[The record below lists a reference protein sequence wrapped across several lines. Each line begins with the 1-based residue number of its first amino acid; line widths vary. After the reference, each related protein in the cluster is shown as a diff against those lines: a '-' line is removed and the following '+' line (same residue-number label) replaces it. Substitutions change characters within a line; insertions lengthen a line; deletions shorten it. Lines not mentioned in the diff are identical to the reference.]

1 MLKQNFFPQFNIALR
16 WFLPPDEAK
25 EVYADYLEMQQQAD
39 QNGEIFLVQEDK
51 PWQLARS
58 LQNKQEYRKWLLI
71 FALLLFCPLVP
82 TCYFLDHVIH
92 VFSNYT
98 TPTAPT
104 KFLFWLS
111 LPLALFWAHRCKRQF
126 LDCQRPAGLL
136 IICAL
141 FIVGNAL
148 AGGLACYSL
157 YEGTQGNAMW
167 LNGRMIFNYMLFLA
181 TISALF
187 SLLGLVFCRL
197 HSGHW
202 LAIYTLSVTMLFGIM
217 IYMGVLTSMD
227 IVPDQLDNLA
237 AELRSYFLPLFC
249 GLAASLKILY

>member
-111 LPLALFWAHRCKRQF
+111 LPLALFWAQTPVPG
-126 LDCQRPAGLL
+126 LPAPSRPAYHLRALYRWQRSGRRSGLL
-136 IICAL
+136 
-141 FIVGNAL
+141 
-148 AGGLACYSL
+148 
-157 YEGTQGNAMW
+157 
-167 LNGRMIFNYMLFLA
+167 
-181 TISALF
+181 
-187 SLLGLVFCRL
+187 LV
-197 HSGHW
+197 
-202 LAIYTLSVTMLFGIM
+202 V
-217 IYMGVLTSMD
+217 
-227 IVPDQLDNLA
+227 
-237 AELRSYFLPLFC
+237 
-249 GLAASLKILY
+249 